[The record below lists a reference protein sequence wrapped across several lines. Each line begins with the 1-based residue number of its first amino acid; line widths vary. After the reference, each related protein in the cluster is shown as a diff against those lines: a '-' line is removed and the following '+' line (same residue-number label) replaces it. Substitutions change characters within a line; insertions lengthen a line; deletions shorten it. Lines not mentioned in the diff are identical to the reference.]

1 MLTVGAVLSLATV
14 TVTGAEVVLLPAAS
28 RATAVSVCEPLVA
41 VLVFQGM
48 EYGAVVT
55 SVPAMPSTK
64 NCTPATA
71 MSSAALAVTVIV
83 PETVA
88 PEAGALMLTVGAV
101 MSLATVTVTGL
112 DVHVLPSESRASAVR
127 SCEPLVA
134 AIVFQ
139 GTEYG
144 ALVSAVPMLT
154 PSAWNWTAATVRA
167 PTTLT
172 LALTGTVPVTTEP
185 EAGDVT
191 VTIRLPGR
199 SAEARSGAMHAYRT
213 IVSRAVVRASLL
225 VIGPRAIFPEQ
236 D

>member
-1 MLTVGAVLSLATV
+1 MLTVGAVLSLLTV
-14 TVTGAEVVLLPAAS
+14 TVTGAEVVRLPAAS

-41 VLVFQGM
+41 VVVFQGA

-55 SVPAMPSTK
+55 SLPATPSKK
-64 NCTPATA
+64 NCTPVTA
-71 MSSAALAVTVIV
+71 VSSAALAVTVIV

-88 PEAGALMLTVGAV
+88 PEAGELMLTVGAV

-112 DVHVLPSESRASAVR
+112 DVHVRPSESRATADR
-127 SCEPLVA
+127 ACEPLVVVV
-134 AIVFQ
+134 VFQ

-144 ALVSAVPMLT
+144 ALLSSVPMLT
-154 PSAWNWTAATVRA
+154 PSLWNWTPATVRA

-172 LALTGTVPVTTEP
+172 LALTGTVPVMVEP
-185 EAGDVT
+185 AAGGVT
-191 VTIRLPGR
+191 ATIRLPGR